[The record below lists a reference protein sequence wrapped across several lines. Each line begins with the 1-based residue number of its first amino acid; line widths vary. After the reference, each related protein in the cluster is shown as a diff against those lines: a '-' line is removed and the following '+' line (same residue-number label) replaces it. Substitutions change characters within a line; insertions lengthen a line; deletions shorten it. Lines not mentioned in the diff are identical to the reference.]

1 GKNAGSAVASARPP
15 VFFSRRRLVEMALQR
30 WTTQSCAR
38 AIERLQKTVLES
50 RRNATLSIPI
60 IRQSLIAL
68 AAEAARAGRN
78 GR

>member
-1 GKNAGSAVASARPP
+1 MPASAVATARPP
-15 VFFSRRRLVEMALQR
+15 IFFARKKLVETALQR

-38 AIERLQKTVLES
+38 AIERLQRTVLES
-50 RRNATLSIPI
+50 RRNAPLAIAI
-60 IRQSLIAL
+60 IRQSMIAL